1 MEKNKLKKKKQSF
14 KLNIKLLI
22 ATIIALIL
30 IVCLT
35 YNVIALFVNPT
46 DTFMIENGQISSAD
60 NSVGYIIREEKLFQ
74 GENYKNGIYQIKTE
88 GQRVAKGDPIFRYY
102 TTNEEDLIEKIAKL
116 DSQIQDA
123 LEQNQTSIYSSDI
136 AALDTQIE
144 LKLKQILETN
154 KVSKITEYKKEITN
168 ALTKKAKLTGE
179 LSPAGSYIKELI
191 TKRSEYEEQLNSGSE
206 YIEATV
212 SGVVSYRVDGL
223 EEKLT
228 INNLSELNEDYLKS
242 LKLKVG
248 DTIPSSDEG
257 GKILNNY
264 YCYIVTVTGAE
275 EAKNVEINDTLK
287 LLLST
292 GDEVKAKVYQITE
305 QESGDRLIIF
315 KITDC
320 VEKLI
325 SYRKISIEIIWWSAN
340 GLKVPNS
347 SIAQKDGMNYIV
359 RKRVGYTD
367 EIFVK
372 VLKEAE
378 NYSIIE
384 NYTSLE
390 LKELGYSTTD
400 ISNMKNISLYDEILL
415 KPTK

>member
-1 MEKNKLKKKKQSF
+1 MESKKKKNKQSF
-14 KLNIKLLI
+14 KLNIKLLV

-30 IVCLT
+30 IICFA
-35 YNVIALFVNPT
+35 YNIIALFINPT
-46 DTFMIENGQISSAD
+46 DTFMIENGEVSSSD
-60 NSVGYIIREEKLFQ
+60 ESLGYIIREEKLFQ

-102 TTNEEDLIEKIAKL
+102 TNNEDDLIEKIAKL

-123 LEQNQTSIYSSDI
+123 LEQNQNSIYSSDI
-136 AALDTQIE
+136 ASLDSQIE
-144 LKLKQILETN
+144 EKLKQIATTN
-154 KVSKITEYKKEITN
+154 KVNKISEYKKEINN

-191 TKRSEYEEQLNSGSE
+191 SKRSDYEKQLNSGSE
-206 YIEATV
+206 YIESTV
-212 SGVVSYRVDGL
+212 SGLVSYRVDGL

-228 INNLSELNEDYLKS
+228 TNNITELTEEYLKK
-242 LKLKVG
+242 LKLKTG
-248 DTIPSSDEG
+248 ETIPSSDEC
-257 GKILNNY
+257 GKIVNNY
-264 YCYIVTVTGAE
+264 YCYIATVTDSE
-275 EAKNVEINDTLK
+275 EAKNVEVNDTLK
-287 LLLST
+287 VVLST

-325 SYRKISIEIIWWSAN
+325 SYRKVSIEIIWWSAN

-347 SIAQKDGMNYIV
+347 SIAKKDGKTYIV
-359 RKRVGYTD
+359 RKRVGYSD
-367 EIFVK
+367 DILVK
-372 VLKEAE
+372 VLKESE

-390 LKELGYSTTD
+390 LKELGYSTTE
-400 ISNMKNISLYDEILL
+400 IANMKSISLYDEILL
-415 KPTK
+415 KPSK

>member
-1 MEKNKLKKKKQSF
+1 MENNKKKKPSF

-22 ATIIALIL
+22 LTIISLIL
-30 IVCLT
+30 VICLM
-35 YNVIALFVNPT
+35 YNVIALFINPT
-46 DTFMIENGQISSAD
+46 DTFMIENGEVSSTD
-60 NSVGYIIREEKLFQ
+60 ESVGYIIREEKLFQ

-102 TTNEEDLIEKIAKL
+102 TNNEEDLIEKIAKL

-136 AALDTQIE
+136 AALDSQIE
-144 LKLKQILETN
+144 AKLKQISETN
-154 KVSKITEYKKEITN
+154 KVSKVSEYKKEITT

-191 TKRSEYEEQLNSGSE
+191 SKRSEYEAELNSGSE

-212 SGVVSYRVDGL
+212 SGLVSYRVDGL

-228 INNLSELNEDYLKS
+228 INNISELNEEYLKG
-242 LKLKVG
+242 LKIKKG

-257 GKILNNY
+257 GKIVNNY
-264 YCYIVTVTGAE
+264 YCYIATVTDADE
-275 EAKNVEINDTLK
+275 SKSVEVNDSLK
-287 LLLST
+287 IVLST

-305 QESGDRLIIF
+305 QDSGDRLIIF

-347 SIAQKDGMNYIV
+347 SITQKDGMSYIV

-367 EIFVK
+367 EILVK
-372 VLKEAE
+372 VLKESE

-400 ISNMKNISLYDEILL
+400 IANMKNISLYDEILL
-415 KPTK
+415 RPTK